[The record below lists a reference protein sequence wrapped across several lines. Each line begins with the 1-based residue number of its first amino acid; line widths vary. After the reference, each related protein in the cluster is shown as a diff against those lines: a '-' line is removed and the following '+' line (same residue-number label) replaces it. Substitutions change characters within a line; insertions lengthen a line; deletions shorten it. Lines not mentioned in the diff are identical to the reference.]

1 MIILLL
7 LIAVS
12 LSIALVFL
20 IAFVWSVR
28 SGQYDDTY
36 TPSVRILFENQVTR
50 CDTRGDKRILRQD
63 ASPKKDEGSRKD
75 FSKPA
80 PGKRCNPDGNS

>member
-12 LSIALVFL
+12 LSIALAFL

-50 CDTRGDKRILRQD
+50 RDTRGDKRFLRQD
-63 ASPKKDEGSRKD
+63 APLKKDEGTRKD
-75 FSKPA
+75 FSKSP
-80 PGKRCNPDGNS
+80 PGKSFNPDGNS